1 MNRFPNNAVSTCPM
15 IHTRAFKRAMDT
27 ELTDFHQQ
35 KALGTMS
42 LYCITSLSAVG
53 CVHETMSLYFLTS
66 LSTVAW
72 AHETMSLYCLT
83 SLSAVGCAHEAMYC
97 LTSLSAVG

>member
-1 MNRFPNNAVSTCPM
+1 
-15 IHTRAFKRAMDT
+15 MDT

-53 CVHETMSLYFLTS
+53 CAHETMSLYF
-66 LSTVAW
+66 
-72 AHETMSLYCLT
+72 LT

-97 LTSLSAVG
+97 LTSLSVVGWPMKLCHYTVLPVSVL